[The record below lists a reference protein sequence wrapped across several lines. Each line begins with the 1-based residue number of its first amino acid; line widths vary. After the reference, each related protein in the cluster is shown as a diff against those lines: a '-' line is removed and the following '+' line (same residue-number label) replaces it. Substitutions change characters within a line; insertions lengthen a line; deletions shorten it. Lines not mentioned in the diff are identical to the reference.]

1 MYRHWR
7 GVFYPERLPAADWL
21 PYYARHFDTVEMNA
35 TFYRLPSP
43 AAVDAW
49 RGRVGPRFRFACKG
63 SRFLTHMK
71 RLLDTTRGVERYYS
85 PVRRLGSNLEV
96 VLWQLPPQME
106 RPDPDR
112 LDTFLEAQPRDLRQ
126 AVEFRHEG
134 WHVPEVWRILERHG
148 AALCEHDL
156 LARPAYRP
164 DAPFRYLRFHGRGA
178 RYAGRYGREGLE
190 PWARDLASWRDD
202 GRDAYVYFN
211 NDGGG
216 AAVKDALD
224 LVALL
229 APGRP
234 KRPA

>member
-85 PVRRLGSNLEV
+85 PVRRLGSTLEV
-96 VLWQLPPQME
+96 VLWQLPPHLP
-106 RPDPDR
+106 PDLPR
-112 LDTFLEAQPRDLRQ
+112 LDAFLSGLPEGVRS
-126 AVEFRHEG
+126 AVEFRHDG
-134 WHVPEVWRILERHG
+134 WYTE
-148 AALCEHDL
+148 ATC
-156 LARPAYRP
+156 
-164 DAPFRYLRFHGRGA
+164 
-178 RYAGRYGREGLE
+178 
-190 PWARDLASWRDD
+190 
-202 GRDAYVYFN
+202 
-211 NDGGG
+211 
-216 AAVKDALD
+216 
-224 LVALL
+224 ALL
-229 APGRP
+229 RSPRLD
-234 KRPA
+234 RSMI